1 MQQQGLDLRATKRHF
16 VPPLLQP
23 HMTPSSPSRQH
34 DDAGAGATHLEQGR
48 GVGGFR
54 RFAGVRARAEVDVF
68 RLRVVVLSS
77 LSLLCACGQTNPPM
91 PDCRVGADCASGVCT
106 GEGKCAAVVD
116 AGHAGGSAGGATSG
130 GSAGGAA
137 QAGGSASAGGAAGGT
152 SAGGSAGS
160 CLPNHDGTITRAEVI
175 TAAGLRATF
184 KVSTET
190 PFDTSGVGLPDGGRF
205 WDFTQPLTGDM
216 NTLVETQPIVGQWFE
231 SKYPDAG
238 YVVPLG
244 QGSDLL
250 AVFASNTDGLYLLGT
265 ASPSDGT
272 FATALVYS
280 PPVKMLKFPMQAN
293 DTWTTT
299 SAVLGKVNGVSMVS
313 IPGILGYT
321 TDTYT
326 STVDRTGDVLTPYAS
341 QRFPVLR
348 VRTVMERAVTFNQLA
363 NTSFR
368 QFQFV
373 TECFG
378 TVATVRSKDAE
389 TSTEFLTAKEVRRLA
404 P

>member
-1 MQQQGLDLRATKRHF
+1 
-16 VPPLLQP
+16 
-23 HMTPSSPSRQH
+23 MTPINRLDRAEHCP
-34 DDAGAGATHLEQGR
+34 GW
-48 GVGGFR
+48 GGF
-54 RFAGVRARAEVDVF
+54 VRAERVWARPEVTLL
-68 RLRVVVLSS
+68 RLRLVVPCFMLV
-77 LSLLCACGQTNPPM
+77 ACGTNPPM

-106 GEGKCAAVVD
+106 GEGKCQPVAVAGGTAAGGT
-116 AGHAGGSAGGATSG
+116 ASAGGS
-130 GSAGGAA
+130 SAGGNAGGTSPGGGA
-137 QAGGSASAGGAAGGT
+137 AGGSASAGG
-152 SAGGSAGS
+152 SSGS
-160 CLPNHDGTITRAEVI
+160 CLPNQDGTITRAEVI

-205 WDFTQPLTGDM
+205 WDFTQALTGDM
-216 NTLVETQPIVGQWFE
+216 NTLVETQPIQGKWFE
-231 SKYPDAG
+231 SRYPDAG

-250 AVFASNTDGLYLLGT
+250 AVFASNTDGLYLMGT

-280 PPVKMLKFPMQAN
+280 PPVKVLKFPMQAN
-293 DTWTTT
+293 DTWATS
-299 SAVLGKVNGVSMVS
+299 SAVLGKANGVSMVT

-321 TDTYT
+321 TDTFT
-326 STVDRTGDVLTPYAS
+326 STVDRTGELLAPYAS

-348 VRTVMERAVTFNQLA
+348 VRTVMERSVAFNPLA

-368 QFQFV
+368 QFQYV

-378 TVATVRSKDAE
+378 TVASIRSKDAE
-389 TSTEFLTAKEVRRLA
+389 TATEFTTSKEVRRLSQ
-404 P
+404 